1 MSNLDFLCLGTHS
14 KIKTLIDGEE
24 HVVFSDFVTKINRK
38 GKPQERGILITDKRL
53 YNIINPVPN
62 KKITVKRKILLNKI
76 VAVVYA
82 GDDFVVK
89 IPEEYDY
96 HYKSSK
102 RAAIVECLEK
112 ILKERHGVQLKSKQL
127 GSINPD
133 EHIVTKHQQRQQT
146 REELLRKAQ
155 AMAAVEHDS
164 DKEDRAEVEQK
175 GDEIMQHGMLS
186 NQKVG
191 IKDFE
196 LLKVLGRGAF
206 GKVMQ
211 VRKKDNQEV
220 YAMKILKKAAII
232 GRNQVEHTK
241 AERKILETLQHP
253 FLMTLQFA
261 FQSKE
266 KLYLVLD
273 YYQGGELFFH
283 LKDQRRFREEVARI
297 YVAEIAM
304 AFGHL
309 HSHDIIYR
317 DLKPENILLDN
328 DGHVCL
334 TDFGLAKEVN
344 PGEKTQTFC
353 GTPEYLAPEII
364 TASGHDKAVDWWS
377 LGILLYE
384 LTVGI
389 PPFYSQNVNEMYSKI
404 QHGVLRFPP
413 FLSQDCKTLIVG
425 LLNRKPSER
434 LGSKNDFEDLRSSD
448 FFQALSTHSYFAGA
462 TVDTDD
468 IWKAV
473 YEKKLNPAFKPQVDN
488 VEDVRNFDEEFL
500 NEPVVDSVVPN
511 APYANNSQEVFKD
524 FTYKGG
530 SGPLG

>member
-1 MSNLDFLCLGTHS
+1 
-14 KIKTLIDGEE
+14 
-24 HVVFSDFVTKINRK
+24 
-38 GKPQERGILITDKRL
+38 
-53 YNIINPVPN
+53 
-62 KKITVKRKILLNKI
+62 
-76 VAVVYA
+76 
-82 GDDFVVK
+82 
-89 IPEEYDY
+89 
-96 HYKSSK
+96 
-102 RAAIVECLEK
+102 
-112 ILKERHGVQLKSKQL
+112 
-127 GSINPD
+127 
-133 EHIVTKHQQRQQT
+133 
-146 REELLRKAQ
+146 
-155 AMAAVEHDS
+155 
-164 DKEDRAEVEQK
+164 
-175 GDEIMQHGMLS
+175 
-186 NQKVG
+186 
-191 IKDFE
+191 
-196 LLKVLGRGAF
+196 
-206 GKVMQ
+206 